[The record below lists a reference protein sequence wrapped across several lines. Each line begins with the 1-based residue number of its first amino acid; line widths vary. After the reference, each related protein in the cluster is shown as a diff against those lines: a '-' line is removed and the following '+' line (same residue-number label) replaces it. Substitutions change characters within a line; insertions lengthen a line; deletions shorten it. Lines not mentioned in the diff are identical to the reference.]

1 MIEKYDNKYA
11 FSVNRLGS
19 ILKSNYDVKR
29 KGELEEILVYL
40 KGEDVIAFVQYV
52 KLYETVE
59 ICYIVVDSN
68 YRSLGIGSEFIEYFC
83 RDLDVGK
90 IVLEVRVSNERA
102 ISFYEKNGFKRVR
115 PIKNY
120 YADGEDALSMEK
132 VVR

>member
-1 MIEKYDNKYA
+1 MIEKYDNKYV

-83 RDLDVGK
+83 RDLDVEK

>member
-83 RDLDVGK
+83 RDLDVEK